1 MKFKMRDYLIG
12 FILFLGGISVLVFPP
27 QKMNSTKK
35 IHLDALIPV
44 TIADWKSHTYDTK
57 NYDDQWKSINELLVR
72 TYYKLESNKAV
83 DLYVEY
89 SGDMRRAFG
98 FHFPENCYRGGGNSF
113 VVLDDFKIELPDK
126 RLLQARAILIKGER
140 GKREESDKL
149 VVYWVVMEGKHIH
162 DIWTIKINQMLAGL
176 INKAREGIIVRIDFR
191 NLNKEING
199 NYNEEIETVREFLTD
214 FYLGLPATTKNLL
227 FGY

>member
-27 QKMNSTKK
+27 QKMNATKK

-162 DIWTIKINQMLAGL
+162 DIWTIKINQMFAGL
-176 INKAREGIIVRIDFR
+176 FNKAREGILVRVEYR
-191 NLNKEING
+191 NLDKK
-199 NYNEEIETVREFLTD
+199 YW
-214 FYLGLPATTKNLL
+214 KN
-227 FGY
+227 